1 MHHNNSED
9 GTLLYAANDKPPHLL
24 SALLGFQMVALILS
38 GIVLVPLIA
47 LGAAGADEGAKNWAV
62 FAALLVS
69 GAITILQ
76 SKPVGPFGSGFVL
89 FMGTSG
95 AFISISIAALQA
107 GGLPLLG
114 SLVIAS
120 SLIQFLF
127 SKRLG
132 LIRKI
137 ITPTVGGTVIT
148 LIAIA
153 VMPIAFEL
161 MNQMPTDYEGTPFA
175 AASTAG
181 FTIIIMLLLSIF
193 GKNWLRLWGPV
204 IGVIS
209 GSFVASFFGLVD
221 FSGVINATWFGFPD
235 AHWPGLDL
243 RFNETFWIMLPG
255 FMIVTIIGAL
265 ETYGDGIAIQ
275 QVSQRGK
282 QPTDFKAVQ
291 GAINADGMGN
301 LLSGLM
307 GTLPNTTYSTSIS
320 VAELTGVA
328 ARRVG
333 VYGGLFLMILALS
346 PKVSAILQAIPAPV
360 AGSFI
365 FFLIVLLFVHGIRLI
380 ASDGFSFDNSIVFGV
395 SLWAGYGFQSQLV
408 FHDLMPETFQQL
420 LDNGMTSGGM
430 TAILLSL
437 LISLKQGRPS
447 RMTVSASRKNLH
459 EVVAFTRQCGEA
471 LTWSRNDLSRLELAT
486 EEAFLFLVEK
496 NHGSNHLK
504 IQLRIRSIGER
515 LEIELISAPGKE
527 NIENLLKNM
536 QPVND
541 YSEEDLRIRILSSM
555 VDQLSHQQFNEQDFL
570 SITIGKKD
578 SLLEASL

>member
-1 MHHNNSED
+1 MSQKKVEED
-9 GTLLYAANDKPPHLL
+9 TLLFAANDKPPHLL

-47 LGAAGADEGAKNWAV
+47 LSAAGADESAKSWAV
-62 FAALLVS
+62 FAALFVS

-161 MNQMPTDYEGTPFA
+161 MNQMPKDYEGTPFA

-181 FTIIIMLLLSIF
+181 FTIITMLLLSLF
-193 GKNWLRLWGPV
+193 GRSWLRLWGPV

-221 FSGVINATWFGFPD
+221 FSGIINASFFGFPN
-235 AHWPGLDL
+235 ASWPGLDL
-243 RFNETFWIMLPG
+243 RFNETFWVMLPG

-275 QVSQRGK
+275 HVSQRGN

-291 GAINADGMGN
+291 GAINADGLGN

-328 ARRVG
+328 AKRVG

-380 ASDGFSFDNSIVFGV
+380 ASDGFSFDNSIIFGI
-395 SLWAGYGFQSQLV
+395 SLWAGYGFQAQLV
-408 FHDLMPETFQQL
+408 FHDLMPDTFQQL

-430 TAILLSL
+430 TALLLSL
-437 LISLKQGRPS
+437 LITLKQARPAKL
-447 RMTVSASRKNLH
+447 TISASDKNLH
-459 EVVAFTRQCGEA
+459 EVVAFARQRGEA
-471 LTWSRNDLSRLELAT
+471 LNWSRNDLSRLELAT
-486 EEAFLFLVEK
+486 EEAFLYLVEK
-496 NHGSNHLK
+496 SHGSNQLK
-504 IQLRIRSIGER
+504 IQLMIRSIGGR

-536 QPVND
+536 QPVNN

-570 SITIGKKD
+570 SITIGKKG
-578 SLLEASL
+578 LLLNACL